1 MNSMLIESSWHK
13 VIYWVVFVQCLWQ
26 WLQSGSW
33 PTAVCWMSTVRF
45 GSEVATGWPL
55 CEVGTA
61 PCQTQLLSSGSNR
74 ATIGHS
80 WVPQPRWWHLC
91 DSYFRKDKQ
100 NFTEGEKGTKR
111 VRKSRGNTKVRGA
124 GVEALE
130 GSGQSHSPWKIT
142 WWSRYLLAAHGGP
155 HQSRHPH
162 CSSWTTLC
170 RSRRIFSERPVTHGE
185 PILEQAYHERLQTM
199 QGYAREKCEKRRG
212 RKPL

>member
-1 MNSMLIESSWHK
+1 MNCMLIKSSWHK
-13 VIYWVVFVQCLWQ
+13 VIYWVVFVQRLWQ
-26 WLQSGSW
+26 WLQSWSW

-55 CEVGTA
+55 CEVGAA
-61 PCQTQLLSSGSNR
+61 PCQTQLPSSGSNR

-142 WWSRYLLAAHGGP
+142 WWSRYCLQPMEDHTRADIHIAA
-155 HQSRHPH
+155 
-162 CSSWTTLC
+162 
-170 RSRRIFSERPVTHGE
+170 
-185 PILEQAYHERLQTM
+185 
-199 QGYAREKCEKRRG
+199 RG
-212 RKPL
+212 LPCAGAGVYFLKDLWPMESPY